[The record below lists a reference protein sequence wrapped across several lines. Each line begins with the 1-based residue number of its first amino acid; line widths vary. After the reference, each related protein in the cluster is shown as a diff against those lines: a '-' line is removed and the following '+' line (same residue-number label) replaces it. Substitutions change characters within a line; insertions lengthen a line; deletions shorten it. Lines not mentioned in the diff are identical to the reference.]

1 MHYPNPMK
9 VQLPNLSEIPT
20 YGLPEAA
27 AFLRLPYSVVREWTQ
42 VQKLVRVEQKNLL
55 SYFNLLELHVLKGLR
70 RHHSLSMQRI
80 RRGLD
85 KYEELYESAHPL
97 LDPRLET
104 DGFSL
109 ILNEDGSYVNLSK
122 SGQLALAAVIAAYLS
137 RLRRRTDKIDFY
149 PFIKN
154 DDMNEPKSVLI
165 SPELAFGKPVLAGTG
180 ITTEVIAGRFMARDS
195 MQELADEYGVSP
207 MQIEEA
213 IRWELPK
220 LMHAA

>member
-1 MHYPNPMK
+1 MRPDR
-9 VQLPNLSEIPT
+9 QELSEVPT

-27 AFLRLPYSVVREWTQ
+27 AFLRLPYPLVRKWTQ
-42 VQKLVRVEQKNLL
+42 GQGLIQSGERNLL
-55 SYFNLLELHVLKGLR
+55 SYSNLMELHILKGLR
-70 RHHSLSMQRI
+70 RYHHLTMQRV

-85 KYEELYESAHPL
+85 NYEKLYQSVHPL

-109 ILNEDGSYVNLSK
+109 ILNEGQNYVNLSK
-122 SGQLALAAVIAAYLS
+122 SGQLALPAVIATYLS
-137 RLRRRTDKIDFY
+137 RLDRKAGRIDFY
-149 PFIKN
+149 PFVWQ
-154 DDMNEPKSVLI
+154 DGADEPRSVLI
-165 SPELAFGKPVLAGTG
+165 SPEFAFGKPVLAGTG

-195 MQELADEYGVSP
+195 MQELAEEYRVSP
-207 MQIEEA
+207 AQIEEA